1 MLKNLLNSKIF
12 LSRIFIFLTI
22 NTIIV
27 AFQIFIVSFFY
38 SQMNSE
44 IPLWYTKNW
53 GLEVLAPKEDILVIP
68 FISVL
73 LSITSIFVIQISK
86 KLLQFKFENMF
97 FTFTTIGNLVLTYS
111 LVNIVKK
118 TTYSNLFFLDFI
130 GTELLNSFFISLV
143 LSFALTPLMLGIFRK
158 YGLITDPKK
167 HQHPGMIL
175 KQPSVRGGG
184 VVFAISFTI
193 SSLLLTKPVFINFAI
208 IGATLLASIIGIL
221 DDISNTS
228 SNKSTKIFGNPIFR
242 LLVLLPIPALILVF
256 SGVRIEEIGIP
267 FSENI
272 LNLNQYFWLPY
283 IFSIIWI
290 LWIANLLSWS
300 NGVDGQYG
308 GIVGVAGIVIGVLAL
323 RFINITDKELD
334 VAKMALI
341 CSGAALGLIPF
352 TWHPSKIMWGFG
364 ATSAGICLAALSI
377 LSLSKISISILVLL
391 VPFMDG
397 LITII
402 RRIINKQNPFK
413 GDRGHLHHLLL
424 NRGWSIGQIAVF
436 YWLST
441 MILGLIAIYSS
452 EKDLPLLILTLGG
465 IVSFFIITLNLKLDK
480 K

>member
-1 MLKNLLNSKIF
+1 MLKYLKSSKIF
-12 LSRIFIFLTI
+12 LSRIFIFLAI
-22 NTIIV
+22 NTLII
-27 AFQIFIVSFFY
+27 AFQVFIISFFY
-38 SQMNSE
+38 NQMNSE

-53 GLEVLAPKEDILVIP
+53 SLEILAPKEDILVIP

-73 LSITSIFVIQISK
+73 ISITSVFIVQISK
-86 KLLQFKFENMF
+86 KLLQFKFENIF
-97 FTFTTIGNLVLTYS
+97 FTFTIVGNLVLTYS
-111 LVNIVKK
+111 LVSIVKR

-130 GTELLNSFFISLV
+130 GTELLNSFFISLI
-143 LSFALTPLMLGIFRK
+143 LSFALTPLLLGVFRK

-167 HQHPGMIL
+167 HHHPGMIL

-184 VVFAISFTI
+184 LVFAISFTI
-193 SSLLLTKPVFINFAI
+193 SSLLLTKPVFVNFAI

-228 SNKSTKIFGNPIFR
+228 NNKGTKIFGNPLFR
-242 LLVLLPIPALILVF
+242 LLVLLPIPAILIVF
-256 SGVRIEEIGIP
+256 SGVKIEEIGIP
-267 FSENI
+267 FSENVF
-272 LNLNQYFWLPY
+272 NLNQFYWLPY

-308 GIVGVAGIVIGVLAL
+308 GIVGVAGIVIAILAL

-334 VAKMALI
+334 IAKMALI

-424 NRGWSIGQIAVF
+424 NRGWSISQIAVF

-441 MILGLIAIYSS
+441 IFLGAIAIYSS
-452 EKDLPLLILTLGG
+452 EKDLPLLVLTLGG
-465 IVSFFIITLNLKLDK
+465 IVSFFIIILNLKLYK

>member
-1 MLKNLLNSKIF
+1 
-12 LSRIFIFLTI
+12 
-22 NTIIV
+22 
-27 AFQIFIVSFFY
+27 
-38 SQMNSE
+38 
-44 IPLWYTKNW
+44 
-53 GLEVLAPKEDILVIP
+53 
-68 FISVL
+68 
-73 LSITSIFVIQISK
+73 
-86 KLLQFKFENMF
+86 
-97 FTFTTIGNLVLTYS
+97 
-111 LVNIVKK
+111 
-118 TTYSNLFFLDFI
+118 
-130 GTELLNSFFISLV
+130 
-143 LSFALTPLMLGIFRK
+143 
-158 YGLITDPKK
+158 
-167 HQHPGMIL
+167 
-175 KQPSVRGGG
+175 
-184 VVFAISFTI
+184 
-193 SSLLLTKPVFINFAI
+193 VFINFAI

-323 RFINITDKELD
+323 RFVNITDKELD